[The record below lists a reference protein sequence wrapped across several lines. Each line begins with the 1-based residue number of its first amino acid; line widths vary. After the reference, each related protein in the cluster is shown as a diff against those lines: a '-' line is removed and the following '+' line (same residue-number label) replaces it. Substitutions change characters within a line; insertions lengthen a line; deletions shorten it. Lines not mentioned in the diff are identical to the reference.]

1 MENLENLELVENE
14 LIESETEVAEKEDE
28 IASYANYIFC
38 LPKNIIDNI
47 LQEGK
52 EKMHEFVYLDK
63 ETRKQFFSDII
74 Y

>member
-1 MENLENLELVENE
+1 MENLE
-14 LIESETEVAEKEDE
+14 ITQRETEIAEIETEITEKDDE

-38 LPKNIIDNI
+38 LPKNIVENI

-52 EKMHEFVYLDK
+52 EKMNEFVCLDQ
-63 ETRKQFFSDII
+63 ETRKQFFTDII

>member
-1 MENLENLELVENE
+1 MENLEITERETELVEV
-14 LIESETEVAEKEDE
+14 ETEISEREEE

-38 LPKNIIDNI
+38 LPKNIAEEI

-52 EKMHEFVYLDK
+52 EQIHEFVCLDQ
-63 ETRKQFFSDII
+63 ETRKQFFTDII